1 MISNEVLGFPVESMF
16 ELFELMVWA
25 RKLAYLDFL
34 MIFMDVDNIK
44 LIGIYS
50 QTDKYNGMG

>member
-44 LIGIYS
+44 LIEIYS

>member
-44 LIGIYS
+44 LMGIYS

>member
-25 RKLAYLDFL
+25 RELAYLDLF
-34 MIFMDVDNIK
+34 MIYMIYMDVDNK
-44 LIGIYS
+44 
-50 QTDKYNGMG
+50 K